1 MKIAVL
7 GTGYVGLVAGAG
19 FADFGNDVVCLDI
32 DGQRVATLSR
42 GELPIYEPGLP
53 ELVRANVEAGRL
65 RFSAA
70 VADELPSAEVIL
82 ICVGTPP
89 SENGAADL
97 SQVLSAAQ
105 TIAALRGPQFTLV
118 AIKSTVPV
126 GTTERVTAILQAAVD
141 AEARGDGSPAPARG
155 PFVVLSNP
163 EFLKEGSAVEDF
175 LRPMRILAGLGPI
188 AGPADD
194 ARRLAEQARSV
205 MRRLYG
211 PVVRTNDRLLFCDA
225 RSAELTKY
233 ASNAYLAMRVS
244 FINDIANLCEEVG
257 ADVELVRRGMGMDTR
272 IGPHFLFPG
281 LGYGGSC
288 FPKDTQAL
296 AALGREHGLDMH
308 LVEATGRINL
318 RQRQRLLRKLW
329 SYLGIAETGAR
340 ASTHPGSSVDKP
352 LTGKTVAIWGL
363 SFKPETDDVREAPAL
378 GIIDALVEAGARVR
392 ATDPVA
398 HHSAGQA
405 CARHAAALRFFAD
418 AYEAARDAD
427 ALILCTEWRQFR
439 QPNFAR
445 LKSVMRGSALFDGR
459 NIWDPEQVR
468 EHGFQYFGVGR

>member
-1 MKIAVL
+1 MKIAVM

-19 FADFGNDVVCLDI
+19 FADFGNEVVCLDI
-32 DGQRVATLSR
+32 DGSRIAGLSR

-53 ELVRANVEAGRL
+53 ELVRDNVNAGRL
-65 RFSAA
+65 RFSDAPG
-70 VADELPSAEVIL
+70 DELPSAEVIL

-89 SENGAADL
+89 GERGGADL
-97 SQVLSAAQ
+97 SQVIAAAH
-105 TIAALRGPQFTLV
+105 TIAALRGPHFTLV

-126 GTTERVTAILQAAVD
+126 GTGERVSAILQGGD
-141 AEARGDGSPAPARG
+141 ASTGRAEPAG
-155 PFVVLSNP
+155 PFAVVSNP

-175 LRPMRILAGLGPI
+175 LRPMRILAGLAKV
-188 AGPADD
+188 AGD
-194 ARRLAEQARSV
+194 AETQRQVSDRARELV
-205 MRRLYG
+205 RRLYG
-211 PVVRTNDRLLFCDA
+211 PVVRTNDRLLFCDS

-272 IGPHFLFPG
+272 IGPQFLFPG

-296 AALGREHGLDMH
+296 VALGRQHDLDLL
-308 LVEATGRINL
+308 LVDATSRIN
-318 RQRQRLLRKLW
+318 QRQRERLLAKLYRHFGV
-329 SYLGIAETGAR
+329 SPAG
-340 ASTHPGSSVDKP
+340 PGQPTEKP
-352 LTGKTVAIWGL
+352 LSGKTLAIWGL

-378 GIIDALVEAGARVR
+378 ALIDALIEAGARIQ
-392 ATDPVA
+392 ASDPVA
-398 HHSAGQA
+398 RQSAASA
-405 CARHAAALRFFAD
+405 CARHGDAVRLYDDEYGAASG
-418 AYEAARDAD
+418 AD

-445 LKSVMRGSALFDGR
+445 LKRVMRGGALFDGR
-459 NIWDPEQVR
+459 NIWDPAQVR
-468 EHGFQYFGVGR
+468 EQGLHYFGVGR

>member
-19 FADFGNDVVCLDI
+19 FADFGNEVVCLDI
-32 DGQRVATLSR
+32 DGSRIAALSR

-53 ELVRANVEAGRL
+53 ELVRANVNAGRL
-65 RFSAA
+65 RFSDAPA
-70 VADELPSAEVIL
+70 SELPGAEVIL

-89 SENGAADL
+89 GERGEADL
-97 SQVLSAAQ
+97 SQVIAAAQ
-105 TIAALRGPQFTLV
+105 TIARLRGPHFTLV

-126 GTTERVTAILQAAVD
+126 GTAERVSAILQGGGDTGAPPLPAGSFAV
-141 AEARGDGSPAPARG
+141 
-155 PFVVLSNP
+155 VSNP

-175 LRPMRILAGLGPI
+175 LRPMRILAGI
-188 AGPADD
+188 AQVAGDPETQRRVSER
-194 ARRLAEQARSV
+194 ARAVL
-205 MRRLYG
+205 RRLYG

-225 RSAELTKY
+225 RSSELTKY

-257 ADVELVRRGMGMDTR
+257 GDVELVRLGMGMDTR

-296 AALGREHGLDMH
+296 VALGREHGLELL
-308 LVEATGRINL
+308 LVDATTRINQ
-318 RQRQRLLRKLW
+318 RQRQRLLGKLYRHF
-329 SYLGIAETGAR
+329 SLPAPSEPPVGQ
-340 ASTHPGSSVDKP
+340 P
-352 LTGKTVAIWGL
+352 LAGKTLAVWGL

-378 GIIDALVEAGARVR
+378 ALIDSLIAAGATIQ
-392 ATDPVA
+392 ASDPVA
-398 HHSAGQA
+398 RDTAAAA
-405 CARHAAALRFFAD
+405 CARHGDALRLYAN
-418 AYEAARDAD
+418 AYDAARGAD

-445 LKSVMRGSALFDGR
+445 LKSLMRGVALFDGR
-459 NIWDPEQVR
+459 NIWDPDQVR
-468 EHGFQYFGVGR
+468 EHGLTYFGVGR

>member
-32 DGQRVATLSR
+32 DGHRVSTLAR

-53 ELVRANVEAGRL
+53 ELVRANIEAGRL
-65 RFSAA
+65 HFSQSPEQ
-70 VADELPSAEVIL
+70 VLPSAEVIL

-89 SENGAADL
+89 SETGEADL
-97 SQVLSAAQ
+97 SQVFSAAR
-105 TIAALRGPQFTLV
+105 TIAEQRGPHFTLV

-126 GTTERVTAILQAAVD
+126 GTTERVTAILDAACAEETQNGEPAAV
-141 AEARGDGSPAPARG
+141 PRG
-155 PFVVLSNP
+155 PFVVVSNP

-175 LRPMRILAGLGPI
+175 MRPMRILAGLGPLR
-188 AGPADD
+188 GDADEQ
-194 ARRLAEQARSV
+194 RRLAEHARAL

-272 IGPHFLFPG
+272 IGAHFLFPG

-296 AALGREHGLDMH
+296 AALGRQHGLDLH
-308 LVEATGRINL
+308 LVEATGRINQ
-318 RQRQRLLRKLW
+318 RQRQRLLAKLVRH
-329 SYLGIAETGAR
+329 LGQADATLNRES
-340 ASTHPGSSVDKP
+340 ASSSEKP
-352 LTGKTVAIWGL
+352 LTGKIIALWGL

-378 GIIDALVEAGARVR
+378 AIIDALIDAGAHIR
-392 ATDPVA
+392 ASDPVA
-398 HHSAGQA
+398 HSSAAQA
-405 CARHAAALRFFAD
+405 CARHAASLRFFAD
-418 AYEAARDAD
+418 AYEAARGSD

-445 LKSVMRGSALFDGR
+445 LKSLMRGTALFDGR

-468 EHGFQYFGVGR
+468 EHGFAYFGVGR

>member
-19 FADFGNDVVCLDI
+19 FADFGNEVICLDI
-32 DGQRVATLSR
+32 DGQRVSALAR

-53 ELVRANVEAGRL
+53 ELVRANVDAGRL
-65 RFSAA
+65 HFSQSAA
-70 VADELPSAEVIL
+70 QVLPSAEVIL

-89 SENGAADL
+89 TQTGDADL
-97 SQVLSAAQ
+97 SQVLAAAQ
-105 TIAALRGPQFTLV
+105 TIAEHRGPHFTLV
-118 AIKSTVPV
+118 GIKSTVPV
-126 GTTERVTAILQAAVD
+126 GTTERVSAILERADSEPSEGGAA
-141 AEARGDGSPAPARG
+141 RSGG
-155 PFVVLSNP
+155 PFVVVSNP

-175 LRPMRILAGLGPI
+175 LRPMRILAGLGPLR
-188 AGPADD
+188 GDADEQ
-194 ARRLAEQARSV
+194 RRLAEHARAV

-296 AALGREHGLDMH
+296 AALGRQHGLDLH
-308 LVEATGRINL
+308 LVEATGRINQ
-318 RQRQRLLRKLW
+318 RQRQRLLAKLMRHVAPRF
-329 SYLGIAETGAR
+329 SGSVPGPGA
-340 ASTHPGSSVDKP
+340 SVEMP
-352 LTGKTVAIWGL
+352 LAGKSIAIWGL

-378 GIIDALVEAGARVR
+378 ALIESLVEAGAKVR
-392 ATDPVA
+392 ASDPVA
-398 HHSAGQA
+398 HSSAAQA
-405 CARHAAALRFFAD
+405 CARHADSLRLFAD
-418 AYEAARDAD
+418 AYEAARGCD

-445 LKSVMRGSALFDGR
+445 LKSLMSGTALFDGR

>member
-32 DGQRVATLSR
+32 DGSRIAALSQ

-53 ELVRANVEAGRL
+53 ELVRKNVTAGRL
-65 RFSAA
+65 RFSTTPEQ
-70 VADELPSAEVIL
+70 ELPGSEVVL

-89 SENGAADL
+89 GERGEADL
-97 SQVLSAAQ
+97 SQVLAAAR
-105 TIAALRGPQFTLV
+105 TIAALCGPKFTLV

-126 GTTERVTAILQAAVD
+126 GTAERVSAILQGDANAPGRPPGRPPGSFAV
-141 AEARGDGSPAPARG
+141 
-155 PFVVLSNP
+155 VSNP

-175 LRPMRILAGLGPI
+175 LRPMRILAGLAKVTG
-188 AGPADD
+188 D
-194 ARRLAEQARSV
+194 AETQRRVSDRARAL
-205 MRRLYG
+205 MGRLYG

-272 IGPHFLFPG
+272 IGPQFLFPG

-296 AALGREHGLDMH
+296 VALGRQHDLDLL
-308 LVEATGRINL
+308 LVDATTRINE
-318 RQRQRLLRKLW
+318 RQRTRLLAKLYRHFGL
-329 SYLGIAETGAR
+329 S
-340 ASTHPGSSVDKP
+340 ASATPTAPGQP
-352 LTGKTVAIWGL
+352 LAGKTLAVWGL

-378 GIIDALVEAGARVR
+378 ALIDSLIAAGAHIR
-392 ATDPVA
+392 ASDPVA
-398 HHSAGQA
+398 MPTAAGA
-405 CARHAAALRFFAD
+405 TARHGEALRLHSD
-418 AYEAARDAD
+418 AYEAASGAD

-445 LKSVMRGSALFDGR
+445 LKSIMRGDALFDGR
-459 NIWDPEQVR
+459 NIWDPDQVR
-468 EHGFQYFGVGR
+468 EAGLHYFGVGR

>member
-70 VADELPSAEVIL
+70 AADELPSAEVIL

-126 GTTERVTAILQAAVD
+126 GTTERVTAILQAAAD

-244 FINDIANLCEEVG
+244 FINDMANLCEEVG

-329 SYLGIAETGAR
+329 SYLGIAGTDGR
-340 ASTHPGSSVDKP
+340 ASTRPDPSVGKP
-352 LTGKTVAIWGL
+352 LSGKTIAIWGL

-378 GIIDALVEAGARVR
+378 GIIDALVEAGAQVR

-398 HHSAGQA
+398 HHSAAQA

-418 AYEAARDAD
+418 AYETARDAD

-445 LKSVMRGSALFDGR
+445 LKAVMRGSALFDGR

>member
-19 FADFGNDVVCLDI
+19 FADFGNEVVCLDI
-32 DGQRVATLSR
+32 DGSRIAALSR

-53 ELVRANVEAGRL
+53 ELVRANVGAGRL
-65 RFSAA
+65 RFSDAPES
-70 VADELPSAEVIL
+70 ELPGAEVIL

-89 SENGAADL
+89 GERGEADL
-97 SQVLSAAQ
+97 SQVIAAAQ
-105 TIAALRGPQFTLV
+105 TIARLRGPHFTLV

-126 GTTERVTAILQAAVD
+126 GTAERVSAILHRGSDAYAPSAPPGSFAV
-141 AEARGDGSPAPARG
+141 
-155 PFVVLSNP
+155 VSNP

-175 LRPMRILAGLGPI
+175 LRPMRILAGLAPVVGDPETQRRVSER
-188 AGPADD
+188 
-194 ARRLAEQARSV
+194 ARAVL
-205 MRRLYG
+205 RRLYG

-225 RSAELTKY
+225 RSSELTKY

-257 ADVELVRRGMGMDTR
+257 GDVELVRLGMGMDTR

-296 AALGREHGLDMH
+296 VALGREHGLELL
-308 LVEATGRINL
+308 LVDATTRINQ
-318 RQRQRLLRKLW
+318 RQRQRLLAKLYRHFGL
-329 SYLGIAETGAR
+329 SAPAEPAVGQ
-340 ASTHPGSSVDKP
+340 P
-352 LTGKTVAIWGL
+352 LAGKTLAVWGL

-378 GIIDALVEAGARVR
+378 ALIDALIAAGATIQ
-392 ATDPVA
+392 ASDPVA
-398 HHSAGQA
+398 HGTAAAA
-405 CARHAAALRFFAD
+405 CARHGEALRLYAN
-418 AYEAARDAD
+418 AYDAARGAD

-445 LKSVMRGSALFDGR
+445 LKSLMRGVALFDGR
-459 NIWDPEQVR
+459 NIWDPDQVR
-468 EHGFQYFGVGR
+468 EHGLSYFGVGR